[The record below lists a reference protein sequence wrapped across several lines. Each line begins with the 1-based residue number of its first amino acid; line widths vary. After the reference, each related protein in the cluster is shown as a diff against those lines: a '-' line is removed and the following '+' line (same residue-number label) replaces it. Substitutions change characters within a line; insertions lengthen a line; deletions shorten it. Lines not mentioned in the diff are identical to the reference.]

1 MNIYDI
7 AAEAGVSISTVSRVL
22 NNRGRVK
29 KETQEKIEAVLRKYD
44 YQPSAVARGLVTKSM
59 RTIGILTVDIR
70 VMHYANT
77 TYILEQELS
86 HLGYNVMVCSTG
98 GLMSENLRYLRMMVE
113 KQVDGLVLVGS
124 VFEEIAQSAEG
135 VEYLR
140 HMPVVIAN
148 GSLALENVYSVLVD
162 DPLGTALS
170 VRHLVQK
177 GHKDIFYVQDLDTH
191 SAQRKVEGF
200 QRAMRESGLPFENR
214 ILKCGHGLEAG
225 IAFSQTLLQREKRF
239 TALVFGEDLTA
250 ICTMKG
256 LQRSGVRIPDD
267 VAVVGFNDSEYAR
280 MCTPE
285 LSSIDNKYQLVG
297 EYSVKLLT
305 GLLEGSGTEADIVI
319 RPVLVVRE
327 SS

>member
-77 TYILEQELS
+77 TYILEQALS
-86 HLGYNVMVCSTG
+86 RLGYNVMVCNTG
-98 GLMSENLRYLRMMVE
+98 GLMEENLRYLRMMVE

-124 VFEEIAQSAEG
+124 VFEELEKSEEG
-135 VEYLR
+135 LEYLR
-140 HMPVVIAN
+140 HMPVVLAN
-148 GSLALENVYSVLVD
+148 GSLNLENAFSVLVD
-162 DPLGTALS
+162 DPMGTRLS
-170 VRHLVQK
+170 VQHLYQK
-177 GHKDIFYVQDLDTH
+177 GHRDIYYVQDLDTH
-191 SAQRKVEGF
+191 SAIRKADGF
-200 QRAMRESGLPFENR
+200 RRAMESLGLPGASRVLRAE
-214 ILKCGHGLEAG
+214 HGLEEG
-225 IAFSQTLLQREKRF
+225 EAFARSLMKSGKQVS
-239 TALVFGEDLTA
+239 ALVFGEDLTA
-250 ICTMKG
+250 IGAMKG
-256 LQRSGVRIPDD
+256 FQKAGLRIPQDL
-267 VAVVGFNDSEYAR
+267 AIVGFNDSAYAR

-285 LSSIDNKYQLVG
+285 LTSIDNKYRLVG

-305 GLLEGSGTEADIVI
+305 GLLEGAGTEADVMI
-319 RPVLVVRE
+319 RPVLVERG